1 MKKPPSESRRNAPT
15 VLGIE
20 TSCDETAAAVV
31 AGGTV
36 LSSVVSSQVRL
47 HRRFHGVVPELAS
60 RAHLQKIAP
69 VVGRAL
75 EEAGLSRTDVVAF
88 TRGPGLVGSLLVGK
102 VAAETLARL
111 WRCPLIGVNHL
122 EGHIVAAEILPQG
135 GQVPGGRRLRHPF
148 IALIVSG
155 GHTDLI
161 LSSRPG
167 RYRVLGRTR
176 DDAAGEAFD
185 KVARMLGL
193 GYPGG
198 PAIDRLA
205 ASGDPAAAVFPRPLL
220 PGSWDFSFSG
230 LKTAVFY
237 RLRDEPRPGPRR
249 VADLCAGLSEAVADT
264 LVRKTAAAARRFGV
278 RDLILGG
285 GVAAN
290 SVLRRGFLALESEG
304 FRVALP
310 PLSLCTD
317 NGAMIAHAAGR
328 MLAARSRRPRR
339 RSLLAVDPSL
349 PLRSWGCWG

>member
-1 MKKPPSESRRNAPT
+1 MKRLSKHDRREPV

-31 AGGTV
+31 AGGRV
-36 LSSVVSSQVRL
+36 LSSVVSSQIRL

-60 RAHLQKIAP
+60 RAHLQKIAA
-69 VVGRAL
+69 VVDRAL
-75 EEAGLSRTDVVAF
+75 ADAGVARTDAVAF
-88 TRGPGLVGSLLVGK
+88 TRGPGLVGSLLVGR
-102 VAAETLARL
+102 VAAETLSRL
-111 WRCPLIGVNHL
+111 WGCPLVPVNHL
-122 EGHIVAAEILPQG
+122 EGHIVAADLPGGGAPQG
-135 GQVPGGRRLRHPF
+135 IFERPLL
-148 IALIVSG
+148 ALIVSG

-161 LSSRPG
+161 LSPRPG

-185 KVARMLGL
+185 KIARMLGL

-198 PAIDRLA
+198 PVIDRLA
-205 ASGDPAAAVFPRPLL
+205 ASGDPARAVFPRPLL

-237 RLRDEPRPGPRR
+237 RLRDEPKPDAGRI
-249 VADLCAGLSEAVADT
+249 ADLCAGVSEAVADT
-264 LVRKTAAAARRFGV
+264 LVTKAAAAARRFKV

-290 SVLRRGFLALESEG
+290 SVLRRKFLALREQG
-304 FRVALP
+304 LRTAVP

-317 NGAMIAHAAGR
+317 NAAMIAHAAGR
-328 MLAARSRRPRR
+328 MLRLSRRPVP
-339 RSLLAVDPSL
+339 AAAGVDPSL
-349 PLRSWGCWG
+349 PLRSWR